1 MLSLCLSIEELN
13 KSLNGCQRVV
23 VLVTVQGIKREN
35 THLLEYPAAK
45 VVSVGIGDTTEPI
58 REVITSNMAEQMWK
72 KTLDG
77 CQSPED
83 MPKIVKEVCLSYDYK
98 PTVKG
103 MLMIAAEIGCLWGK
117 GGMIIAEMRRV
128 TGASIYIFPREHVA
142 KYGMPSHEVV
152 QFSAEVGVE
161 PGAPIIGRLL
171 VHLRQ
176 IGCLWGK
183 GGMIIAE
190 MRRVTGASIYIFPRE
205 HVAKYGM
212 PSHEVVQPEIFVQ
225 PCAGEPSA
233 LRELRLERKK
243 AGDKALRKYTH
254 KQFLQPSSLRYLC
267 KHYQDAL
274 ANAVEQENPSAL
286 RELDWNVKRPE
297 ENTAWR
303 KDILISNFLQPS
315 PNTPNK

>member
-13 KSLNGCQRVV
+13 KSLMDVKEKLQHGPVGVCSSQAMDQIDSYIDLCATSVTLRV
-23 VLVTVQGIKREN
+23 TIGIKREN

-103 MLMIAAEIGCLWGK
+103 MLMIAAESIVP
-117 GGMIIAEMRRV
+117 AQDAVMRFLGR
-128 TGASIYIFPREHVA
+128 
-142 KYGMPSHEVV
+142 M
-152 QFSAEVGVE
+152 AEVGVE

-225 PCAGEPSA
+225 TLPGCIGNMPCAGEPSA

-254 KQFLQPSSLRYLC
+254 KQFLQPS
-267 KHYQDAL
+267 
-274 ANAVEQENPSAL
+274 
-286 RELDWNVKRPE
+286 
-297 ENTAWR
+297 
-303 KDILISNFLQPS
+303 
-315 PNTPNK
+315 PNTPK